1 MTVSKDLSGRNA
13 IVTEGASGLGRAI
26 ANTHLTCRYKLR
38 QILVFRLQQ
47 STGALVP
54 NLSLLATMSL
64 SSHTLVQHFM

>member
-13 IVTEGASGLGRAI
+13 IVTGGASGLGRAI

-47 STGALVP
+47 IAVSSVP
-54 NLSLLATMSL
+54 NLSL
-64 SSHTLVQHFM
+64 